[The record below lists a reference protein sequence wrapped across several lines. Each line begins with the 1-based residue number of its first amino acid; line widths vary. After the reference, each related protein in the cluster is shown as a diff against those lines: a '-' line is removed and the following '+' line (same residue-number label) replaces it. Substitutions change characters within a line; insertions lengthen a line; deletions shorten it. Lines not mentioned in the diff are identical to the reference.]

1 MFPYTE
7 YPKYCQSYKKDVNQW
22 NQRLIFENYCIRI
35 GLFNEM
41 LEKRDMLLLANKS
54 LEKILDSWKAKE
66 HYQLFTGK

>member
-1 MFPYTE
+1 
-7 YPKYCQSYKKDVNQW
+7 
-22 NQRLIFENYCIRI
+22 
-35 GLFNEM
+35 M